1 MSPVTVTDRHLL
13 ARARVAAESVGP
25 LTYGADVSLPQIPGY
40 TTADGDTSLSIIWS
54 RPAGHYPT
62 ALWPGHRL
70 NDIDSNPSGWVVV
83 EEHFFTPNEHG
94 GRGCVLVEV
103 GSEGNALSDT
113 TWIGRELGKFSV
125 WSSPGGKTGYDN
137 GLTEDRGGVITE
149 FFVQARN
156 ATGTSLPQIDVSH
169 PFLWFWDAF
178 EVSNGWHYISAAGRE
193 HELIRYE
200 RSQEAW
206 KVEVRVQELRTFL
219 NTYRK
224 SAIVQV
230 DYVTKIEKGDF
241 ERVDSDFHNGWAHVD
256 FHAVADYLTGSDRP
270 SMSRLFGQYFLA
282 GQNTARRPRWEDFQ
296 PATEHP
302 NFIYGTDPE
311 TGSHLTHTCDPDK
324 LGTYFDKDKSR
335 LHYLTPIYFKRAVLQ
350 DYVAEPGRYEVT
362 PFRLSCLNLWGVDI
376 SINSVGLV
384 EVYLG
389 DIGSRIP
396 HEEWGHWRSYNVPPE
411 GKMEEGRFRRDF
423 LNQCASSPD
432 PIGDM
437 RQARENANDAAHKKL
452 GGELWRSPPP
462 DLELQYRS
470 LMGPLTDDSSA
481 LIGPLL
487 IIAKVF
493 ADGLDSKLLRKAVGG
508 GEKDEK
514 SLSLLRKLLTS
525 IGDTADSSKIL
536 RDLYAMRSRGGVA
549 HLSNSDSRA
558 ALAEL
563 GIDGVAPIAA
573 FERVVRHIGEAVSK
587 IGDLLANSAGSNL
600 DRPRKE

>member
-1 MSPVTVTDRHLL
+1 VR
-13 ARARVAAESVGP
+13 RVSI
-25 LTYGADVSLPQIPGY
+25 PQIPGY
-40 TTADGDTSLSIIWS
+40 TPGDGGTSLSTTWG
-54 RPAGHYPT
+54 RPVGGYPA
-62 ALWPGHRL
+62 ALWPGDRL

-83 EEHFFTPNEHG
+83 EEHFYTQNEHG
-94 GRGCVLVEV
+94 GRGCVLVKA
-103 GSEGNALSDT
+103 GSDEAALGDT
-113 TWIGRELGKFSV
+113 TWIGRELGGFST
-125 WSSPGGKTGYDN
+125 WSSPSGESGYDN

-178 EVSNGWHYISAAGRE
+178 EVPNGWQYVSAAGRE

-200 RSQEAW
+200 RSEDAW

-219 NTYRK
+219 NAYGK

-230 DYVTKIEKGDF
+230 DYVTKVEQRGF
-241 ERVDSDFHNGWAHVD
+241 ERVDSDFRNGWAHVD
-256 FHAVADYLTGSDRP
+256 FHAVADFLTASDRP
-270 SMSRLFGQYFLA
+270 SMSRLFGQYVLT
-282 GQNTARRPRWEDFQ
+282 GQNTARRPRWEEFHS
-296 PATEHP
+296 ATEHP
-302 NFIYGTDPE
+302 SFIYGTHSE
-311 TGSHLTHTCDPDK
+311 TGEHLTHSCDPDQ
-324 LGTYFDKDKSR
+324 LGTYFDQDNSR
-335 LHYLTPIYFKRAVLQ
+335 LHYLTPIYFKREVLQ

-362 PFRLSCLNLWGVDI
+362 PFRLSCFNLWGVDI
-376 SINSVGLV
+376 SINTAGLV

-389 DIGSRIP
+389 DIGSKIP
-396 HEEWGHWRSYNVPPE
+396 HEAWGHWRSYNVPPE
-411 GKMEEGRFRRDF
+411 GKMEEGRFRRDL
-423 LNQCASSPD
+423 LNQWASSPD

-437 RQARENANDAAHKKL
+437 RRAREDANGAAVKKL
-452 GGELWRSPPP
+452 GGELWRSLPS

-470 LMGPLTDDSSA
+470 LMGPLTDDPSA

-493 ADGLDSKLLRKAVGG
+493 VDGLDSKLLKKAVVG

-525 IGDTADSSKIL
+525 LGDAADSSKVL

-549 HLSNSDSRA
+549 HLSNSDSKA

-563 GIDGVAPIAA
+563 GIAGVEPIFA
-573 FERVVRHIGEAVSK
+573 FERVVRRVGEAVTK
-587 IGDLLANSAGSNL
+587 IGDLLADSAGIDL
-600 DRPRKE
+600 GRAKEE